1 MRTYPVGMVLST
13 SPDIMDCIKS
23 GISNWRDFL
32 ATVAVVRLMLGISP
46 SNWEEARTVIGE
58 AEASVVVALTREPGI
73 SERL

>member
-13 SPDIMDCIKS
+13 SPDIMDCIKG

-58 AEASVVVALTREPGI
+58 AEASVVVARTREPGI